1 MLTETHR
8 DAVIMNPTAGDYC
21 HRDRAILKENNRKSE
36 GLDDGIR

>member
-8 DAVIMNPTAGDYC
+8 DAVIMNPAADDYC